1 MALSEDPRELEML
14 EAAIRLRLTAPEKV
28 LFVSGDIEAL
38 LGFSPED
45 FLSGRVSLGERIHRD
60 DLDLAER
67 LWVTGN
73 GAGSCNLRLRHADG
87 PIRCIRAQFTREAGV
102 LDLRLQDA
110 KGLARPG
117 AAEALL
123 AKCKA
128 MLAITGDQV
137 ACKDRNHVYVAST
150 RRQPDAEDGCALT
163 GLTDYDVFPEEE
175 ADHYYRLEQRVFAG
189 EALVQEIRE
198 FGRNDGSRGWLDQR
212 RYPLRDEQGE
222 IVGVFCL
229 SSEISGA
236 SAAGAGMR
244 YREARFRRMFEDN
257 LSIMLLICPET
268 GKLLDANAAAASFYG
283 HSVAR
288 MRTMNLR
295 QIRIGP
301 QQEIDADLALAKDKA
316 RVLFVSTHR
325 LANGEERTVEV
336 RPSPMRIDGR
346 PMLFSIINDISER
359 LLAEQAL
366 RDSEARLRLAAEA
379 ANFGIF
385 EHDFAS
391 GETFCSAGIWTIL
404 GLSNAALPPP
414 LAAIAALVHPDDAE
428 IFAAI
433 YARVVDPAGNG
444 EIDDAVRIVRADGS
458 IGWVQLKG
466 LVQYEGEGSQSR
478 PAKVHGVLIDITALK
493 RVEQTLR
500 EAKEA
505 ADAAT
510 RAKGSFLANMSH
522 EIRTPINVIIGLG
535 HLLCLDELKPGQR
548 RKLDELCNASEH
560 LLALV
565 NDILDL
571 SKIETG
577 QIVLDHSDF
586 TLGTVVERAVRL
598 FQGQA
603 REKALQLAIEVAPR
617 LLELRLNG
625 DALRLSQ
632 VLINLLGNA
641 IKFTERG
648 SVRLCIDC
656 AGAATANT
664 TLRFAVCDTGC
675 GIAAA
680 AREHLFEPFVQADAS
695 TTREYGGS
703 GLGLAI
709 SQRLV
714 SLMGGTI
721 QVDSDVGRGSC
732 FSFALTLALGRGG
745 EPERAP
751 PAAAASDLSGVSV
764 LLAEDHPQSQEI
776 VLEMLERLG
785 CRADVASDGA
795 EAVECARAQRYD
807 LILMDIQM
815 PRLDGLDATR
825 AIREL
830 QGYRTTPIIALTA
843 YAFAEDRQRCLDAG
857 MSCHLGKPV
866 TPAEL
871 ARVIGQWLPGL
882 SVTRAAAEPAVD
894 DAVDGALLAIPG
906 IEVDP
911 HWCASSEQIAYFRS
925 LLERFVNDKELAEL
939 FAHLRAGESA
949 AAASAAHKLKGIA
962 GFVGA
967 RRVAFLAGEI
977 ERALRQGKGGAVIEA
992 LARECAA
999 EVARIASALK
1009 QPPASRQADNGTRAK
1024 GEGS

>member
-1 MALSEDPRELEML
+1 ML
-14 EAAIRLRLTAPEKV
+14 EAAIRLRLTDQEQV
-28 LFVSGDIEAL
+28 HCLSGDIEAL

-45 FLSGRVSLGERIHRD
+45 FLSGRVSLRERIHRD
-60 DLDLAER
+60 DRDLAER
-67 LWVTGN
+67 LLATGH
-73 GAGSCNLRLRHADG
+73 GSCNLRLRQADG
-87 PIRCIRAQFTREAGV
+87 RIRCIRAQFAGESGT

-123 AKCKA
+123 AECKA

-236 SAAGAGMR
+236 GAGMR

-257 LSIMLLICPET
+257 LSIMLLVCPET
-268 GKLLDANAAAASFYG
+268 GNLLDANAAAASFYG
-283 HSVAR
+283 YSVAR

-295 QIRIGP
+295 QIRIGT
-301 QQEIDADLALAKDKA
+301 QQQIDADLALANDKA
-316 RVLFVSTHR
+316 QDLFVSTHR

-359 LLAEQAL
+359 LLAEKAL

-404 GLSNAALPPP
+404 GLSRAASPPP
-414 LAAIAALVHPDDAE
+414 LAAIAERVHPDDAE
-428 IFAAI
+428 IFAGI
-433 YARVVDPAGNG
+433 YARVVDPAGDG
-444 EIDDAVRIVRADGS
+444 EIDDVVRIARADGS
-458 IGWVQLKG
+458 SAWVQLKG
-466 LVQYEGEGSQSR
+466 LVQYDGEGSQSR
-478 PAKVHGVLIDITALK
+478 PAKVHGVVIDITALK

-598 FQGQA
+598 FEGQA
-603 REKALQLAIEVAPR
+603 REKALQLAIDVAPR

-648 SVRLCIDC
+648 CVRLCIDC
-656 AGAATANT
+656 TEASAANAA
-664 TLRFAVCDTGC
+664 LRFAVSDTGC

-714 SLMGGTI
+714 SLMGGKI
-721 QVDSDVGRGSC
+721 AVDSDEGRGSC
-732 FSFALTLALGRGG
+732 FSFALTLPRRSGS
-745 EPERAP
+745 EPEHAP
-751 PAAAASDLSGVSV
+751 PAAAATDLSGVSV

-795 EAVECARAQRYD
+795 EAVECARAKRYD

-825 AIREL
+825 AIRAL
-830 QGYRTTPIIALTA
+830 QGHRTTPIIALTA
-843 YAFAEDRQRCLDAG
+843 NAFAEDRQRCLDAG
-857 MSCHLGKPV
+857 MNCHLGKPV
-866 TPAEL
+866 TPAVL

-882 SVTRAAAEPAVD
+882 SGAQRTAQPAVD
-894 DAVDGALLAIPG
+894 GVVDRALLAIPG
-906 IEVDP
+906 IEVDR
-911 HWCASSEQIAYFRS
+911 HWCASSEQLAYFRS
-925 LLERFVNDKELAEL
+925 LLERFVDDNELAEL
-939 FAHLRAGESA
+939 FVHLRAGESA

-977 ERALRQGKGGAVIEA
+977 ERVLRQGKGAVVIEA
-992 LARECAA
+992 LASECAA
-999 EVARIASALK
+999 EMACIAAAL
-1009 QPPASRQADNGTRAK
+1009 QASRPAGSHSRPNGDR
-1024 GEGS
+1024 S